1 MTKMKGLWSVGETLQ
16 RYKNAWIEV
25 NEDQVV
31 RPDGESEIFAT
42 VTMRPGVSVLA
53 LDDKGMVY
61 LTSEYRYAVERDSV
75 EVVSGG
81 IEPDEQPLTAARR
94 ELLEEL
100 GIEAAEWTEL
110 GTVDPFT
117 SAIYSPATLY
127 LARQLKMGEPSPEC
141 TEIISVIKVD
151 FTEAVRMVM
160 ASEITHGPSCVL
172 ILKAYLRLSRDL

>member
-1 MTKMKGLWSVGETLQ
+1 MTRMKGLWAVGDTLQ

-31 RPDGESEIFAT
+31 MPNGESGIFAT
-42 VTMRPGVSVLA
+42 VTMQPGVSVLA
-53 LDDKGMVY
+53 MDDEGMVY
-61 LTSEYRYAVERDSV
+61 LTSEYRYAVERDSI

-81 IEPDEQPLTAARR
+81 IEPNEQPLTAAGR
-94 ELLEEL
+94 ELREEL

-117 SAIYSPATLY
+117 SAIYSPATLF
-127 LARQLKMGEPSPEC
+127 LACQLSKVEATPEC
-141 TEIISVIKVD
+141 TEIIRVIKVD
-151 FTEAVRMVM
+151 LAEAVRMVV

-172 ILKAYLRLSRDL
+172 ILKTYLRLSRDL